1 MKYLLSLQKIF
12 SEAMKKIILF
22 VALCCC
28 IMMWTSLITACGNR
42 KPLPPKTKVTADVN
56 QSGDSTLY
64 GLACDGCT
72 DSVLVFLKN
81 NGDNLDTFNIVNAVE
96 EHRIYG
102 RPHIGD
108 ELAVILN
115 PERTTEV
122 KMVINLSQLKGQ
134 WCYMVTPTLRHK
146 LPRTLPDSVV
156 KRIMAPRE
164 YGIRLKNGGAAFSI
178 GAYRQATTDDLSPV
192 EYPELKRY
200 TRWQLHNG
208 LLILTADTMKDQKP
222 DTTVIEM
229 LHPDSLVLRF
239 SDHEQGYFKKQ

>member
-134 WCYMVTPTLRHK
+134 W
-146 LPRTLPDSVV
+146 
-156 KRIMAPRE
+156 
-164 YGIRLKNGGAAFSI
+164 
-178 GAYRQATTDDLSPV
+178 
-192 EYPELKRY
+192 
-200 TRWQLHNG
+200 
-208 LLILTADTMKDQKP
+208 
-222 DTTVIEM
+222 
-229 LHPDSLVLRF
+229 
-239 SDHEQGYFKKQ
+239 